1 MKKNIFFL
9 VLVFLLSGCA
19 NNRKEISNEKN
30 NNELMDAFSTENSL
44 FTQSSGAI
52 GFGFLD
58 QEADEYAYNGK
69 DVVIRYYMENLGEAN
84 EDIAETGLL
93 LFVDGESQ
101 PYKINLNGKESTT
114 ETMQKFKL
122 QPGERLEFEIIF
134 TPVSGKKGDK
144 VGIIPAVIW
153 SPNFMPENGEIAR
166 FGNCYRLNTNIPLT
180 INMEQDG
187 LNETKNSSTGYNIV
201 DIPQSV
207 LNQYEGVEGMD
218 TYDILDSSVG
228 FEIELPDDKNKLL
241 IKDDKLEV
249 TLNLYGGK
257 QVTDKITLFIDNQ
270 PVRIDE
276 GDFVEVKTQKGK
288 MCQIKAT
295 IDASSINKNSV
306 LYGVAMTSGND
317 YTVQDIYITNPV
329 LLCREK

>member
-1 MKKNIFFL
+1 MKKYIFFL
-9 VLVFLLSGCA
+9 VLAFLLSGCG
-19 NNRKEISNEKN
+19 NNEKSVSSDKN
-30 NNELMDAFSTENSL
+30 NDELIDVFSTEDSL
-44 FTQSSGAI
+44 SSQSTGAI

-58 QEADEYAYNGK
+58 QEVNEYTYNGK

-84 EDIAETGLL
+84 EDAAETGLM
-93 LFVDGESQ
+93 LFVDGECQ
-101 PYKINLNGKESTT
+101 PYKINLNGKESDTK
-114 ETMQKFKL
+114 TMQKFEI
-122 QPGERLEFEIIF
+122 QPGERMEFEMIF
-134 TPVSGKKGDK
+134 TPVSGKKGEK

-153 SPNFMPENGEIAR
+153 SPNFMPENSEIAR
-166 FGNCYRLNTNIPLT
+166 FGNCYHLNTNIPLT
-180 INMEQDG
+180 INMKQDG
-187 LNETKNSSTGYNIV
+187 LNDTTQSSAKCDIV

-207 LNQYEGVEGMD
+207 LDQYDGMEGMD
-218 TYDILDSSVG
+218 TYDILDSSVN

-241 IKDDKLEV
+241 IREDKLEV

-270 PVRIDE
+270 PISIDE
-276 GDFVEVKTQKGK
+276 GDFVQIKTQKGK

-295 IDASSINKNSV
+295 IDVSSINKNSV

-329 LLCREK
+329 LLCPEK